1 MDGSGPGA
9 CDVSIV
15 TPLQDDPGFREAS
28 AAEPALAAELRHAY
42 KLATQYGQWLPGTRL
57 VPLVA
62 EIGGRWHYSVPRLVR
77 QLAKATAA
85 RSSAQ
90 GQDYAAAIAA
100 GWGARLS
107 ALLIRGNAA
116 VQRKAR
122 VELPLIGAAAL
133 VWRRG

>member
-1 MDGSGPGA
+1 M
-9 CDVSIV
+9 
-15 TPLQDDPGFREAS
+15 
-28 AAEPALAAELRHAY
+28 
-42 KLATQYGQWLPGTRL
+42 TQYGQRLPGTRL

-85 RSSAQ
+85 RSSAR

-100 GWGARLS
+100 RWGARLS

-122 VELPLIGAAAL
+122 VEFPLAARRRVL
-133 VWRRG
+133 VRARLCRRVRERRVSGCL